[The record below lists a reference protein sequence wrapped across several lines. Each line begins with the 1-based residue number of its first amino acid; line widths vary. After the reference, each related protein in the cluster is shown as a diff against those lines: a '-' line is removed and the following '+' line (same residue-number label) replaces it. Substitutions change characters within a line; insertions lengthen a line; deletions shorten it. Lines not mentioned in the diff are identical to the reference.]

1 MYVHHWHI
9 YYKMQILQF
18 SYYLPK
24 KLTKLSK
31 IETIYKSGVF
41 FKHCILETWKWV
53 TPN

>member
-1 MYVHHWHI
+1 
-9 YYKMQILQF
+9 MQILQF

-41 FKHCILETWKWV
+41 FKHSILDTWKWF